1 MKILKMNAFGDFDSP
16 YDINVCVGEKDRIE
30 KIQNVLNE
38 FCKSLPGCEQ
48 DVSLS
53 KYLSDKQ
60 YFKDLVQ
67 RLVDADCFIESRA
80 KDFAMLVYKKCESGV
95 YVYKDTFSVEFV
107 VEV

>member
-1 MKILKMNAFGDFDSP
+1 MNAFGDFDSP
-16 YDINVCVGEKDRIE
+16 YDINICVGEKDRIE

-38 FCKSLPGCEQ
+38 FCKSLPCCEQ

-67 RLVDADCFIESRA
+67 RLVDADCFIASRA
-80 KDFAMLVYKKCESGV
+80 KDFVMLVHKKCESGV